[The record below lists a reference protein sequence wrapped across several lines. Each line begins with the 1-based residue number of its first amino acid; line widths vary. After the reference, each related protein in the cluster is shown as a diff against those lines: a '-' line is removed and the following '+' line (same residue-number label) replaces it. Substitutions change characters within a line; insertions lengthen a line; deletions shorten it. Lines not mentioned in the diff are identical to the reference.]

1 MRNPLFPLLPVLA
14 LVATACSGGGS
25 SDGNGDCQTGGFCLT
40 YCDLGCSLSGCSL
53 TEIAENQQL
62 RFVFNEAVEPS
73 SVTVST
79 FSIRT
84 ASGQRPNGDF
94 LVEDNVVTF
103 IPTIRV
109 VGCTT
114 SFGFQRGESY
124 IINLASGS
132 SNEGIRSASG
142 DALSSPLNCTV
153 RATLGVID
161 ENQLPPTATL
171 VSPTDLVNAPTDT
184 SVVLRFN
191 ELIDPTPFGASAIT
205 APIRYQ
211 LSRGTNNPIQLE
223 GSLTLSV
230 ERVGGTNVSVVTLR
244 PSTALPG
251 GATVRIEVTPE
262 VRDLAG
268 VSSPGQLMFFNTE
281 AGSIADQ
288 DLVETF
294 ASPARQDPQISSGP
308 WSNGA
313 RPGAIG
319 GDGRHGSFDITVGT
333 SLGNQVYTWNTDN
346 ITIPGTR
353 TISGLPITVTDGRL
367 YFTDFVL
374 AEGFT
379 LRFQGTNPPQIFVRG
394 RVDIAGRI
402 ELNGATMSSSY
413 VFRDALATTPVQ
425 GQPGG
430 TGGPGG
436 SRGGRGANRCLGTGP
451 IITGGVI
458 QTDGQLGETVRLPAG
473 HAYAAR
479 AAGTGG
485 LGSPMFPTTGLNASV
500 QYTILSAFS
509 GQIAPGGGGGGN
521 WTAGTAGSVTPAAGI
536 VAGAAGGLAG
546 AFDNFPVPTGVSS
559 LNHFLVGGSGGG
571 GGGSHCFLAVSGNA
585 ADVWKA
591 GAGGSGGGGSI
602 AFRAGNNVLLRRL
615 GVVEAK
621 GGAGAIFSDRV
632 TAGVP
637 SPGGGGSGGSILV
650 QSGNDVTLEG
660 TLDTSGGNGSRTGNI
675 QPVNLNANCFGGP
688 GAPGI
693 YRIEAVGTTTLSAPT
708 LTPAIDPARNQGPLN
723 DRDDLVGCAS
733 LWRPTGKLFP
743 PEWKRYVL
751 EVDFN
756 GDGTVDSVYSDDP
769 TVPGSVGLATDPNG
783 PVTIKFQ
790 GASVSSTTGQPVAG
804 TVGPWRD
811 STNAAGGSLN
821 TDNAT
826 GFRFQLVFNR
836 RDFPNCIVR
845 NLVVTVRG

>member
-1 MRNPLFPLLPVLA
+1 MRTPILTLLPALL
-14 LVATACSGGGS
+14 LVAAACSGGS
-25 SDGNGDCQTGGFCLT
+25 SSNGYGDCQDGAFCLT

-62 RFVFNEAVEPS
+62 RFVFNEAIDPA

-94 LVEDNVVTF
+94 LVEDNVITF

-109 VGCTT
+109 VGGTT

-124 IINLASGS
+124 IINLSAGSGS
-132 SNEGIRSASG
+132 EGIRSASG
-142 DALSSPLNCTV
+142 DALSVPLNCTV

-171 VSPTDLVNAPTDT
+171 VSPTDIVSAPTNT
-184 SVVLRFN
+184 SVVLQFN
-191 ELIDPTPFGASAIT
+191 ELIDPTPFGSSATT
-205 APIRYQ
+205 APIRYT

-223 GSLTLSV
+223 GSLTLGV
-230 ERVGGTNVSVVTLR
+230 ERLGGTNVSVVTLR
-244 PSTALPG
+244 PSTVLPG
-251 GATVRIEVTPE
+251 GATVRIEVTTE

-268 VSSPGQLMFFNTE
+268 VSSPGQVMTFNTE
-281 AGSIADQ
+281 AGSIVDQ

-308 WSNGA
+308 WNGGA

-319 GDGRHGSFDITVGT
+319 GDGRHGSFDITIGT
-333 SLGNQVYTWNTDN
+333 NLGNQVYTWNTDN
-346 ITIPGTR
+346 ITIPGSR
-353 TISGLPITVTDGRL
+353 TISGLPFTVTDGRF

-374 AEGFT
+374 PEGFT

-394 RVDIAGRI
+394 RVDIGGRV
-402 ELNGATMSSSY
+402 ELNGAAMSSNY
-413 VFRDALATTPVQ
+413 IFRDALATTPVQ

-430 TGGPGG
+430 LGGPGG
-436 SRGGRGANRCLGTGP
+436 ARGGRGANRCLGAGP

-521 WTAGTAGSVTPAAGI
+521 WTAGTAGTVTPSAGI
-536 VAGAAGGLAG
+536 VAGAAGGLAA
-546 AFDNFPVPTGVSS
+546 AFDNFPVPAGVSS

-571 GGGSHCFLAVSGNA
+571 GGGSHVFLAVSGNA

-591 GAGGSGGGGSI
+591 GAGGSGGGGAV
-602 AFRAGNNVLLRRL
+602 AFRAGNNVLVRRL

-621 GGAGAIFSDRV
+621 GGPGTTFSDRV

-637 SPGGGGSGGSILV
+637 SPGGGGSGGSILL
-650 QSGNDVTLEG
+650 QAGADVTLEG
-660 TLDTSGGNGSRTGNI
+660 TLDTGGAVASRTGNI
-675 QPVNLNANCFGGP
+675 QPVNLNANCFGGN

-693 YRIEAVGTTTLSAPT
+693 YRIEAAGATTLSAPT
-708 LTPAIDPARNQGPLN
+708 LTPALDPSRNEGPLL

-743 PEWKRYVL
+743 PEWKRYVM

-756 GDGTVDSVYSDDP
+756 GDGTVDSIYSDDP
-769 TVPGSVGLATDPNG
+769 TVTGSIGLANDPNG
-783 PVTIKFQ
+783 PVTVKFQ
-790 GASVSSTTGQPVAG
+790 GASVSAQTGQPVAG
-804 TVGPWRD
+804 TLGPWRD
-811 STNAAGGSLN
+811 TTNAAGGSLN

-836 RDFPNCIVR
+836 RDFPNCVVR
-845 NLVVTVRG
+845 NLAVTIRG

>member
-1 MRNPLFPLLPVLA
+1 MRTPLFTLLPALA
-14 LVATACSGGGS
+14 LVAAACSGGGS
-25 SDGNGDCQTGGFCLT
+25 SNGYGDCQDGAFCLT

-62 RFVFNEAVEPS
+62 RFVFNEAIDPA

-94 LVEDNVVTF
+94 LVEDNVITF
-103 IPTIRV
+103 IPTVRV
-109 VGCTT
+109 LGGTT

-124 IINLASGS
+124 IINLASGAG
-132 SNEGIRSASG
+132 NEGIRSASG
-142 DALSSPLNCTV
+142 DALGAPLNCTV

-171 VSPTDLVNAPTDT
+171 VSPTDTVNAPTNT

-191 ELIDPTPFGASAIT
+191 ELIDPTPFGASATT
-205 APIRYQ
+205 APIRYT
-211 LSRGTNNPIQLE
+211 LFRGSNNPIQLE
-223 GSLTLSV
+223 GSLSLSV
-230 ERVGGTNVSVVTLR
+230 ERLGGTNVSVVTLR
-244 PSTALPG
+244 PSTELPG
-251 GATVRIEVTPE
+251 GATVRIEVTTE

-268 VSSPGQLMFFNTE
+268 VSSPGQVMTFNTE
-281 AGSIADQ
+281 AGSIVDQ

-294 ASPARQDPQISSGP
+294 ASPARQDQQISSGP
-308 WSNGA
+308 WNGGA
-313 RPGAIG
+313 RPGLIG
-319 GDGRHGSFDITVGT
+319 GDGRHGSFDITIGT
-333 SLGNQVYTWNTDN
+333 NLGNQVYTWNTDN
-346 ITIPGTR
+346 ITIPANR
-353 TISGLPITVTDGRL
+353 TISGQPFTVTDGRF

-374 AEGFT
+374 PEGFT
-379 LRFQGTNPPQIFVRG
+379 LRLTGTNPPQIFVRG
-394 RVDIAGRI
+394 RVDVAGRI
-402 ELNGATMSSSY
+402 ELSGAAMSSAY
-413 VFRDALATTPVQ
+413 TFRAALATTPVP

-430 TGGPGG
+430 LGGPGG
-436 SRGGRGANRCLGTGP
+436 ARGGRGADRCLGTGP

-458 QTDGQLGETVRLPAG
+458 QTDGQVGENVRLPAG

-536 VAGAAGGLAG
+536 VAGAAGGLAS
-546 AFDNFPVPTGVSS
+546 AFDNFPVPAGVSS

-571 GGGSHCFLAVSGNA
+571 GGGSHVFLAVSGNA

-591 GAGGSGGGGSI
+591 GAGGSGGGGAI

-615 GVVEAK
+615 GVVEAR
-621 GGAGAIFSDRV
+621 GGAGTTFSDRV

-637 SPGGGGSGGSILV
+637 SPGGGGSGGSILL
-650 QSGNDVTLEG
+650 QAGADVTLEG
-660 TLDTSGGNGSRTGNI
+660 TLDTAGGIASRTGNI
-675 QPVNLNANCFGGP
+675 QPVNLNANSFGGN

-693 YRIEAVGTTTLSAPT
+693 YRIEAAGSTTLSAPT
-708 LTPAIDPARNQGPLN
+708 LTPALDPSRNQGPLL

-751 EVDFN
+751 EVDTN
-756 GDGTVDSVYSDDP
+756 GDGTVDTIYSDDP
-769 TVPGSVGLATDPNG
+769 TVVGSVGLASDPNG
-783 PVTIKFQ
+783 PVTVKFQ
-790 GASVSSTTGQPVAG
+790 GANVSASTGQPVSG
-804 TVGPWRD
+804 TLGPWRD
-811 STNAAGGSLN
+811 TTNAVGGSLN

-845 NLVVTVRG
+845 NLSVTVRG